1 MHHGFMALPIDFG
14 NLWLSNTQEPILNT
28 WINTTSE
35 ESFDI
40 QSEQYCDE
48 CLTLIKQGIFSSSHC
63 TQVKAKCFSRGSFHR
78 VTQGDSAPNKYQHTI
93 HLLSSIIEI
102 TWIPWFNG
110 RKVKAFCCQW
120 EAEKLS
126 LVVMRELVNES
137 FHWRWRKWF
146 HRAIEWIDWNS
157 IRPHSIQHTG
167 LYWEFHS
174 TV

>member
-1 MHHGFMALPIDFG
+1 MHHGIMALPIAFG

-63 TQVKAKCFSRGSFHR
+63 TQVKAKCFSRGSFHS
-78 VTQGDSAPNKYQHTI
+78 VTQGDSAPNKYRHTI

-102 TWIPWFNG
+102 TWIPWFN
-110 RKVKAFCCQW
+110 
-120 EAEKLS
+120 EKKS
-126 LVVMRELVNES
+126 ES
-137 FHWRWRKWF
+137 FLLPVGSREIEFGSNERVSKWVISL
-146 HRAIEWIDWNS
+146 AVEEMIS
-157 IRPHSIQHTG
+157 
-167 LYWEFHS
+167 
-174 TV
+174 